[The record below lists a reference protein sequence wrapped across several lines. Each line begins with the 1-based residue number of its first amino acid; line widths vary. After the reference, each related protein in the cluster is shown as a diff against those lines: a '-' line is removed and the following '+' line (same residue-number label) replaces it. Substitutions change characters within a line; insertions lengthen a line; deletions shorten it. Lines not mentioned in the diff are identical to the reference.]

1 MCQARTAAGVACTAR
16 AKMFDGQRQFCG
28 THHKVKLRSDPEYAG
43 RIEVFKADPAR
54 LAAQAALNMAEVE
67 RNRLGADQPPAARR
81 RATTAVTAGRAAL
94 LAAENA
100 VRERQHPGVVAAELA
115 ARARL
120 RAARQALLVAQPD
133 LREREQAR
141 RAVQAARA
149 ALVAAE
155 AAAAIAGDDGLAA
168 HRLAAE
174 RLQAFNMAAA
184 RFALVNFPG
193 HINAQGLHVFE
204 RDPDG
209 GINLR
214 AMAVDTQSVHRS
226 SVVSAVEAAIHRL
239 LARPLAADQ
248 RTLDEA
254 LAVLPTPDLRDE
266 LQRDYN
272 LAHGFGLPYAKVLDH
287 VWGTLRAHEHK
298 ADITQRFVQELT
310 DGRGMCHTGKL
321 TRLVNVLAGFDDA
334 VGDLMPPAELFQ
346 SRFARLADRPLAERE
361 VSARDLFREFAIPEA
376 EQAAWLEP
384 LLEA

>member
-1 MCQARTAAGVACTAR
+1 MACQARTVAGMMCVAR
-16 AKMFDGQRQFCG
+16 AKMFDGQKDFCG
-28 THHKVKLRSDPEYAG
+28 KHHKVKLRDDPEYAG
-43 RIEVFKADPAR
+43 RIEVFKTDPAR

-115 ARARL
+115 ARARV
-120 RAARQALLVAQPD
+120 RAARQALLVAQPH

-149 ALVAAE
+149 ALLAPVG
-155 AAAAIAGDDGLAA
+155 IAGEDVLAA
-168 HRLAAE
+168 

-214 AMAVDTQSVHRS
+214 AMAADTQSVHRS
-226 SVVSAVEAAIHRL
+226 SVVSSVEAAIHRL